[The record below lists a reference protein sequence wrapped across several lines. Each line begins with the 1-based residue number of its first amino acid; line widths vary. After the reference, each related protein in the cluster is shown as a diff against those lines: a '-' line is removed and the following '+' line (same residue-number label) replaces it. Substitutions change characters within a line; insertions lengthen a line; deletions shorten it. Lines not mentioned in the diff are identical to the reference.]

1 MPSDLFSFTFW
12 MFLFC
17 ARDEE
22 FFCLRQGLIAQGDLE
37 PRSCVT
43 LIDSFEIFKEK
54 FTLEF

>member
-1 MPSDLFSFTFW
+1 